1 MCSLFAFNCWD
12 QKKVTQK
19 TKFIGGQVCKCY
31 GLNLI
36 SGWFWINLGR
46 FSIVFNS
53 MYWTEEHDK
62 ILVREIIANNPFD
75 GTTKKGTPARGAKWN
90 AVMNQ
95 LLQIKE
101 PSFKVSLVNIKRTAT
116 AMLKRALKVKKISR
130 EDLWLCT
137 CLSQL
142 RTFRSRCI
150 QHNAANHQILR
161 S

>member
-1 MCSLFAFNCWD
+1 MI
-12 QKKVTQK
+12 
-19 TKFIGGQVCKCY
+19 KF
-31 GLNLI
+31 L
-36 SGWFWINLGR
+36 SGKSSPITLL
-46 FSIVFNS
+46 
-53 MYWTEEHDK
+53 MA
-62 ILVREIIANNPFD
+62 LQ
-75 GTTKKGTPARGAKWN
+75 KKGTPARGAKWN

-116 AMLKRALKVKKISR
+116 AMAKRALKVKKISR

-142 RTFRSRCI
+142 CTFRSRCI

>member
-1 MCSLFAFNCWD
+1 
-12 QKKVTQK
+12 
-19 TKFIGGQVCKCY
+19 
-31 GLNLI
+31 
-36 SGWFWINLGR
+36 
-46 FSIVFNS
+46 

-62 ILVREIIANNPFD
+62 VLFREIIADNPFD
-75 GTTKKGTPARGAKWN
+75 GTTKKKGTPARGAKWN

-116 AMLKRALKVKKISR
+116 AMAKRALKVKKISR

-142 RTFRSRCI
+142 CTFRSRCI